1 MFKQESP
8 VTLPTFLDL
17 LEEGERAKWKQGSH
31 LRGVVEVQARS
42 DIAAPVGMKRSGQV
56 WRCGVTS
63 GLDADVHRREPGM
76 APSFLVVGGWLRLG
90 TSAEKQVSKMGRE
103 GNQEIYFHLFLEE
116 ESISPNTQ
124 LSGGKE
130 QILFTCSW
138 ALNKCFQ

>member
-1 MFKQESP
+1 M
-8 VTLPTFLDL
+8 TLPTFLDL

-31 LRGVVEVQARS
+31 LGGVVEVQARS
-42 DIAAPVGMKRSGQV
+42 DIAAPVGMKRSGRV
-56 WRCGVTS
+56 WRCRVTS
-63 GLDADVHRREPGM
+63 GLDADVHRAERSRDGSQLPGSWWVVEAEDICRETG
-76 APSFLVVGGWLRLG
+76 FEDGQGGESG
-90 TSAEKQVSKMGRE
+90 D
-103 GNQEIYFHLFLEE
+103 FHLFLEG